1 MTFTGTISD
10 YDSVGLFGLILAD
23 DGRLLLFNLR
33 ATPPGLRSRFEI
45 GTRVRIT
52 KHASEPTAR
61 AVELAPIDEW
71 SGGRS
76 PSASASGA

>member
-33 ATPPGLRSRFEI
+33 ATPPGLRSSFEI

-52 KHASEPTAR
+52 KHASEPAAR
-61 AVELAPIDEW
+61 AVELAPID
-71 SGGRS
+71 GCRRRS
-76 PSASASGA
+76 L